1 MSTALRER
9 PASAGT
15 SNGGVPARRAVIRW
29 SWRMFRREWR
39 QQTLVLALI
48 VVALAA
54 TVVGAAVATNTP
66 PPAGAGFGT
75 AQDMATLP
83 GGPHLAGQIAVLQ
96 QHVGPVDVIENQ
108 TVAIPGSINT
118 YDLRAQDP
126 HGAFG
131 QPMLSL
137 VSGHYPAGPGQV
149 AVTQGVATTFNLTD
163 RRYVA
168 PGRTGPPG
176 HRHRAEPAEPAGRVR
191 PRRAGSGQHSQARSP
206 CCSPRRAARS
216 APQSAPSAR
225 YVVTRHGAVA
235 SNPLNPETIVLA
247 LATVGMLL
255 IALVA
260 VGGFTVLAQRRLRS
274 LGMLGALGATDRN
287 IRLVVR
293 ANGVLVGVV
302 GALAGAVLGLAV
314 WLAYRPRLESSAH
327 HLIGPF
333 QLPWIVIG
341 PAMALAVVATYV
353 AASRPARAITRIPI
367 VAALSGRPAP
377 PKQVHRSALP
387 GVVLFVIAAALL
399 SYSGTSNGNGG
410 GALELILG
418 IVLLIVAIILLAPFC
433 LVILASAGRRAPIA
447 IRLALRDLARYRA
460 RSGSALSAISLG
472 VFIAAL
478 VCVLTAQRYG
488 NVLDYAGPNVASNQI
503 IVYTPGH
510 GGGPGNGPGGSSS
523 SGTASTPQAQAA
535 VAQNIA
541 RGLGSNAVIELD
553 QAGASLQHAVAGRSW
568 SGPVYVA
575 TPQLLA
581 AFGIKASDVNPD
593 ADILTARPGLSGLS
607 QMQLL
612 YGAPKFGPAGPGGN
626 GPASYPCP
634 RGQCVANPVIQQV
647 GALPSGTSA
656 PNTVIT
662 EHAIHTLGLHTS
674 PSGWLIQAPHPPT
687 AAQIT
692 DARLTASAAG
702 MTIETKSS
710 TPSSAEILNYATAF
724 GIALALGILAM
735 TIGLIRSETA
745 RGPAH
750 PGRHRGEQLHP
761 PGADRRDRLRAG
773 PGRRRAGHGGG
784 LRRRRRLCLGQPA
797 RRPVRTIQ
805 RARPATAIHPGR
817 HAGDR
822 RGRRLAA
829 GRARAGRHVQAAAGI
844 GARSNTRSA
853 RSTDVGRVRTV
864 RPCPC
869 APGSPPRRGSRTA
882 SGHRPGPRRCRPR
895 SRSG

>member
-1 MSTALRER
+1 VSTAQRER
-9 PASAGT
+9 PVEAGAA
-15 SNGGVPARRAVIRW
+15 NGGVPARRAVIRW

-54 TVVGAAVATNTP
+54 TVIGAAVATNTP

-96 QHVGPVDVIENQ
+96 QHVGPIDVIENQ
-108 TVAIPGSINT
+108 TVAIPGSINV

-149 AVTQGVATTFNLTD
+149 AVTPGLATTFNLRIGD
-163 RRYVA
+163 LWRQDGQVRRVTGIVQNPQSLLDEFALVA
-168 PGRTGPPG
+168 PGQVGQPSQVT
-176 HRHRAEPAEPAGRVR
+176 VLFTT
-191 PRRAGSGQHSQARSP
+191 PRGKNSASIGSLSQD
-206 CCSPRRAARS
+206 
-216 APQSAPSAR
+216 
-225 YVVTRHGAVA
+225 VVTRQDAAA
-235 SNPLNPETIVLA
+235 SNPLNPETIVLG
-247 LATVGMLL
+247 LVTVGMLL

-293 ANGVLVGVV
+293 VNGVLVGVV
-302 GALAGAVLGLAV
+302 GALAGAILGLAV

-327 HLIGPF
+327 HLIGVF

-341 PAMALAVVATYV
+341 PAMALAVVATYF
-353 AASRPARAITRIPI
+353 AASRPARAITRIPV

-387 GVVLFVIAAALL
+387 GVALFVIAAALL
-399 SYSGTSNGNGG
+399 SFSGKSNGNGG
-410 GALELILG
+410 GALELVLG

-433 LVILASAGRRAPIA
+433 LVILARFGRHAPIA

-488 NVLDYAGPNVASNQI
+488 NVLDYAGPNLASNQI
-503 IVYTPGH
+503 IVYTPNGGPGG
-510 GGGPGNGPGGSSS
+510 GGGPGQGPGGSSP

-535 VAQNIA
+535 VARNIA
-541 RGLGSNAVIELD
+541 RALGSGTIIQLD
-553 QAGASLQHAVAGRSW
+553 QAGASLQHAAAGRSW

-581 AFGIKASDVNPD
+581 AFGIKASEVNPD
-593 ADILTARPGLSGLS
+593 ADILTMRPGLSGLS
-607 QMQLL
+607 QMQLV
-612 YGAPKFGPAGPGGN
+612 YGNGSGGN
-626 GPASYPCP
+626 GNGPPTSWPCP
-634 RGQCVANPVIQQV
+634 KGQCLANPVIQEV
-647 GALPSGTSA
+647 SALPSGTSA

-662 EHAIHTLGLHTS
+662 EHAIHALGLHTS
-674 PSGWLIQAPHPPT
+674 PAGWLIQAPHPPT

-692 DARLTASAAG
+692 DARRTAGAAG

-724 GIALALGILAM
+724 GIVLALGILAM

-745 RGPAH
+745 GDLRTLAAT
-750 PGRHRGEQLHP
+750 
-761 PGADRRDRLRAG
+761 GASSLTRRELTA
-773 PGRRRAGHGGG
+773 ATAFALALGGAVLGTVAAYVAAIGYAWDNPLDG
-784 LRRRRRLCLGQPA
+784 LSELSSVPA
-797 RRPVRTIQ
+797 RQLLFILVGMPVI
-805 RARPATAIHPGR
+805 AAAVGW
-817 HAGDR
+817 
-822 RGRRLAA
+822 LLA
-829 GRARAGRHVQAAAGI
+829 GREPSVI
-844 GARSNTRSA
+844 
-853 RSTDVGRVRTV
+853 
-864 RPCPC
+864 
-869 APGSPPRRGSRTA
+869 SRQ
-882 SGHRPGPRRCRPR
+882 PLE
-895 SRSG
+895 

>member
-9 PASAGT
+9 SVEAGAA
-15 SNGGVPARRAVIRW
+15 NGGVPARRAVIRW

-108 TVAIPGSINT
+108 TVAIPGSIST

-137 VSGHYPAGPGQV
+137 VSGHYPAVPGQV
-149 AVTQGVATTFNLTD
+149 AVTQGVASTFNLRIGDTWHQGGQV
-163 RRYVA
+163 RRVTGIAVNPQSLLDEFALVA
-168 PGRTGPPG
+168 PGQVSTPSQVTVLFT
-176 HRHRAEPAEPAGRVR
+176 A
-191 PRRAGSGQHSQARSP
+191 PRGALSSAIGSLSQV
-206 CCSPRRAARS
+206 
-216 APQSAPSAR
+216 
-225 YVVTRHGAVA
+225 VVTRHGAVA

-433 LVILASAGRRAPIA
+433 LVILARAGRRAPIA

-553 QAGASLQHAVAGRSW
+553 QAGASLQHAAAGRSW

-593 ADILTARPGLSGLS
+593 ADILTTRPGLSGLS

-647 GALPSGTSA
+647 GALPAGTSA

-674 PSGWLIQAPHPPT
+674 ASGWLIQAPHPPT

-735 TIGLIRSETA
+735 TIGLLRSETA
-745 RGPAH
+745 R
-750 PGRHRGEQLHP
+750 
-761 PGADRRDRLRAG
+761 DLRT
-773 PGRRRAGHGGG
+773 
-784 LRRRRRLCLGQPA
+784 L
-797 RRPVRTIQ
+797 
-805 RARPATAIHPGR
+805 
-817 HAGDR
+817 
-822 RGRRLAA
+822 
-829 GRARAGRHVQAAAGI
+829 AAAGASSFTRRELTAATAFALALG
-844 GARSNTRSA
+844 GAVLGTVAAYVAAVGYAWDNPLDGLSGLSNVPA
-853 RSTDVGRVRTV
+853 QQLLFIVVGMPDIAAVVGWLLAGRE
-864 RPCPC
+864 P
-869 APGSPPRRGSRTA
+869 SMISRQ
-882 SGHRPGPRRCRPR
+882 PLE
-895 SRSG
+895 